1 MIFELGLP
9 DAYSVFVEPAGLNV
23 SIDFSFSE
31 WEPYVL
37 GYLNCGSEHFGRNT
51 QCQRIIMLHSF
62 LIGEQRGHLTTT
74 ISPTRHH
81 LFFQT
86 WAQI

>member
-31 WEPYVL
+31 W
-37 GYLNCGSEHFGRNT
+37 
-51 QCQRIIMLHSF
+51 
-62 LIGEQRGHLTTT
+62 
-74 ISPTRHH
+74 
-81 LFFQT
+81 
-86 WAQI
+86 